1 MRYFHLFIVCLLIAR
16 CPPIRQVG
24 MELANPEYQ
33 AILLFENG
41 LFMVVRFSAAPFEPF
56 VVN

>member
-1 MRYFHLFIVCLLIAR
+1 MRYFHLFIVWLLIAR
-16 CPPIRQVG
+16 CRPIRQAG
-24 MELANPEYQ
+24 MELANPGYQ

-41 LFMVVRFSAAPFEPF
+41 LFMVVRFSAATFELF